1 MLHVIGCITTQH
13 DLRLVAVACVICA
26 VASLTT
32 LQMLARAQAT
42 CGRARTA
49 WVGAGGAAFGCG
61 VWATHFVAMLA
72 YRPDVPVAFD
82 LPLTAQSLLLAIG
95 GGWLGL
101 ACGAGARRLHAVA
114 AGLLLGAAIGAMHFA
129 GMAAY
134 QVPGVLSYGAG
145 DVVAAWVAAL
155 LFAPLAMLLFRAG
168 RVWLAATL
176 LVLAIAGLHF
186 TAMAAV
192 SIVPN
197 GARVDG
203 VATTMLAVAVT
214 AAGLLVLIAG
224 LLGALIDR
232 HLEDRLHREH
242 ERFRRFADASFEGL
256 FFLDQGIVSDANGVL
271 CRMLGRDAPQIMGA
285 PMTEFFA
292 PENHAALATLKTG
305 ATDRTEMEMVD
316 SSGAHHVVDVLARSL
331 SEDDGAVSVVA
342 VRDASERKR
351 AERRIQELACSD
363 PLTGLANRLLLG
375 ERLAQLLMA
384 AERAGAPVAVLWLD
398 LDRFKA
404 VNDLLGHH
412 AGDALL
418 VAVADRL
425 RKATR
430 DTDMIARLGGD
441 EFIVVQTGA
450 PQPAG
455 ARALAE
461 RLVKILAEPYHV
473 GGRRAEVSASIG
485 IALYPHDA
493 TSAEALLKQ
502 ADLALYRAK
511 HQGRCGY
518 CLFEP
523 AMDCK
528 LRERLELEQ
537 DLHRALE
544 NRELHL
550 HYQPVF
556 DSQHMELVGYEA
568 LLRWQHQRRGNV
580 PPSEFIPLA
589 EESGMIQAIGAWV
602 LATACAEAA
611 SWPGSLTVA
620 VNLSPRQFRNQ
631 NLADEIGA
639 TLTHA
644 GLAPTRLELEVT
656 EGVLMDDSDRALAI
670 LRALKAQG
678 IRIALDD
685 FGTGFSSLSY
695 LRRFPFDRLKI
706 DRSFVAELGID
717 PDADAIVAGIL
728 ALSRSLRLEVTAEG
742 VETDLQLNLLRKM
755 QCSHLQGY
763 LLGRPAS
770 VAQLAHN
777 AHANAVAA

>member
-1 MLHVIGCITTQH
+1 
-13 DLRLVAVACVICA
+13 
-26 VASLTT
+26 
-32 LQMLARAQAT
+32 
-42 CGRARTA
+42 
-49 WVGAGGAAFGCG
+49 
-61 VWATHFVAMLA
+61 
-72 YRPDVPVAFD
+72 
-82 LPLTAQSLLLAIG
+82 
-95 GGWLGL
+95 
-101 ACGAGARRLHAVA
+101 
-114 AGLLLGAAIGAMHFA
+114 
-129 GMAAY
+129 
-134 QVPGVLSYGAG
+134 
-145 DVVAAWVAAL
+145 
-155 LFAPLAMLLFRAG
+155 
-168 RVWLAATL
+168 
-176 LVLAIAGLHF
+176 
-186 TAMAAV
+186 
-192 SIVPN
+192 
-197 GARVDG
+197 
-203 VATTMLAVAVT
+203 
-214 AAGLLVLIAG
+214 
-224 LLGALIDR
+224 
-232 HLEDRLHREH
+232 
-242 ERFRRFADASFEGL
+242 
-256 FFLDQGIVSDANGVL
+256 
-271 CRMLGRDAPQIMGA
+271 
-285 PMTEFFA
+285 
-292 PENHAALATLKTG
+292 
-305 ATDRTEMEMVD
+305 
-316 SSGAHHVVDVLARSL
+316 VLARSL